1 MYWRL
6 VRLVACFVIA
16 GFLGRDVWAVG
27 RFPVKVPADCC
38 IAMRDE
44 YCIPSGFCHLPLSVK
59 VLLGP
64 PLIPAGIII
73 GVWVLIRERQYSEAA
88 TLRCVLAVFG
98 GGLISTLGFALVIN

>member
-1 MYWRL
+1 M
-6 VRLVACFVIA
+6 
-16 GFLGRDVWAVG
+16 GFDISYADARDAHAQEG
-27 RFPVKVPADCC
+27 
-38 IAMRDE
+38 DE